1 MENKINLLSTK
12 NKIYSSLELNEVL
25 QKNNKKKSKQR
36 NIISGWMSTET
47 NNELFVLEFGV
58 F

>member
-1 MENKINLLSTK
+1 MKKKINLLSTK

-25 QKNNKKKSKQR
+25 QRNNKKKSKQR

-47 NNELFVLEFGV
+47 NNELFVHGFGV